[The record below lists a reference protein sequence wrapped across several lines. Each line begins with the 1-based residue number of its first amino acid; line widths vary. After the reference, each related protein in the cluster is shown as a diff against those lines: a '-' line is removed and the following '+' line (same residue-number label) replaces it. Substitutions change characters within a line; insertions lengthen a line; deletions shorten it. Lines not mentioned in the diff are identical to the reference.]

1 MPKKQLIGRV
11 ISAKRQKTITVLV
24 ERWKEHPKYKRRFK
38 ISKKYHVH
46 DEKQEARE
54 GDLVLIEE
62 SRPYSKT
69 KKWRLVKILEKA
81 EKENDSSENQT

>member
-1 MPKKQLIGRV
+1 MPKKQLKGIV
-11 ISAKRQKTITVLV
+11 ISTKRQKTITVLV

-38 ISKKYHVH
+38 VSKKYHVH
-46 DEKQEARE
+46 DEREEAKE

-69 KKWRLVKILEKA
+69 KKWRLVKILER
-81 EKENDSSENQT
+81 KENDTNQDKT